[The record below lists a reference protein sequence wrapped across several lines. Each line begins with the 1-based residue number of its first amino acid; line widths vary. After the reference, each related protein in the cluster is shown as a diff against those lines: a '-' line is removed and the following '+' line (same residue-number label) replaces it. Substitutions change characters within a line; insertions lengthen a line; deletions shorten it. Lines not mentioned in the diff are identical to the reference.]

1 MKTYQIVQK
10 VALALL
16 GGVLLFSVSACKKA
30 VNPIENL
37 NLIIDYNIIKTTL
50 DVQLVDA
57 TTGRILNSEAS
68 QGAYVK
74 YSGPDEDAVV
84 DVLGVRP
91 TDKKFGV
98 SRGLTTLALVPN
110 APYEPSPEDAVNF
123 NVIAHVQGYLVSSKE
138 VNITQK
144 GRNFVSISLVPL
156 SNPPSGVFVRQEP
169 NAATTQAGRVVA
181 PGSVVVPGGSARV
194 TIPEGMLIRD
204 SGGNPLS
211 GSLDVTL
218 VRFSNTDP
226 QSIAAFPGGLLPTVT
241 RLDGSTTNGMMY
253 SGGFVA
259 IEIKDANGNI
269 AATFE
274 DGKLG
279 LITLIDAQTYNPITK
294 TNIAVGDVVPL
305 WSLNENT
312 GVWKEE
318 GAATALMLE
327 GSLHFEVELSHLSYY
342 NFGWLQ
348 GTVCE
353 NSSPFQFTTNVPL
366 TGPFLIKGY
375 VYRQDDNVLISTI
388 VVWVESAQSTF
399 TTYAPA
405 GVPLRIVWDTQNSTY
420 LSVDPSSQPTL
431 IDDLCSSQPVNV
443 NLIVSQDPSLKEIN
457 ISVSLVCTS
466 DNSTI
471 IKPSFT
477 AYYIPKDSQVDPIAV
492 EMVQGNATIPG
503 ITLGQTYYV
512 WITYDNKEYG
522 TDVEVTQETYNYLN
536 YELPAD
542 VCDEVVSALDGL

>member
-1 MKTYQIVQK
+1 MKSYQIIQK
-10 VALALL
+10 VAMAVLVA
-16 GGVLLFSVSACKKA
+16 VLLIQVNACKKA

-57 TTGRILNSEAS
+57 TTGHILNSEAS
-68 QGAYVK
+68 QNAYVK
-74 YSGPDEDAVV
+74 YSGADEDAVV

-91 TDKKFGV
+91 NDKKF
-98 SRGLTTLALVPN
+98 SITRGLTTLALMPN
-110 APYEPSPEDAVNF
+110 APYEPSPENAVNF
-123 NVIAHVQGYLVSSKE
+123 NVIAHVPGYLTSSKE

-144 GRNFVSISLVPL
+144 GRNFVTISVVPL
-156 SNPPSGVFVRQEP
+156 SNPPSGVYVREEP

-181 PGSVVVPGGSARV
+181 PANVIVPGGSARV
-194 TIPEGMLIRD
+194 SIPQGMLIRD

-241 RLDGSTTNGMMY
+241 RLDGSTSTGMMY

-259 IEIKDANGNI
+259 IEIKDANGAL

-279 LITLIDAQTYNPITK
+279 LISLIDTKTYNPLTK
-294 TNIAVGDVVPL
+294 TFIAEGDVVPM
-305 WSLNENT
+305 WSLNETT

-318 GAATALMLE
+318 GVATAQMME
-327 GSLHFEVELSHLSYY
+327 GGLHFEVELSHLSYY

-353 NSSPFQFTTNVPL
+353 NSSPFQFTTDVPVS
-366 TGPFLIKGY
+366 GPFLIKGY
-375 VYRQDDNVLISTI
+375 VYRQDDGVLISTI
-388 VVWVESAQSTF
+388 VVWVESNQSTF

-420 LSVDPSSQPTL
+420 LSISPSSQPTL

-443 NLIVSQDPSLKEIN
+443 NLIVSQDSNLKEIN

-492 EMVQGNATIPG
+492 EMVEGNATIAG
-503 ITLGQTYYV
+503 IMLGQTYYV